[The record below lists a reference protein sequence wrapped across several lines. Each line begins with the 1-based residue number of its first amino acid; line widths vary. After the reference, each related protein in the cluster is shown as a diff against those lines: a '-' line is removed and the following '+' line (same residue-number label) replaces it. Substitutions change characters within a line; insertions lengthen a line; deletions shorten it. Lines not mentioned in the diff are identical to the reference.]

1 MAPINTITLER
12 LTKVV
17 SDCVLEVIKDDY
29 YLLYL
34 HIILFPTDFR
44 ITKTTPSTDSILVEW
59 SYPTT
64 NEGDVLAF
72 VMTASYQGPCSDEVP
87 RRTDF
92 NYYKESRNWTVRQ
105 LQPFG
110 HYMVTVKALPEYHG
124 SSDNTTLPSNT
135 STLPA
140 GRY

>member
-1 MAPINTITLER
+1 M
-12 LTKVV
+12 
-17 SDCVLEVIKDDY
+17 LEVIKDDY

-64 NEGDVLAF
+64 NEGDVF
-72 VMTASYQGPCSDEVP
+72 VFAMTASYQGPCSDEVR
-87 RRTDF
+87 RRTDTVYHTF
-92 NYYKESRNWTVRQ
+92 RNGIVRQ

-110 HYMVTVKALPEYHG
+110 HYMVTVTALHEEHG
-124 SSDNTTLPSNT
+124 SSDAGYNTTLPSYT

-140 GRY
+140 GRL